1 MVELKTMNRQADLLK
16 LKRDKEFTLDLDGK
30 LKVSKDS
37 LNELPDDVLVK
48 KSS

>member
-1 MVELKTMNRQADLLK
+1 MKKDKDIADK
-16 LKRDKEFTLDLDGK
+16 INQ
-30 LKVSKDS
+30 